1 MTWSVS
7 AVGRNNMLDAFDATV
22 NTGGGTA
29 TMEIRSGT
37 KPATP
42 ETAATGTLLVTLNLA
57 NPAFEAAAAGA
68 LAIDATPELTAV
80 AAATGTAGYARIKDR
95 AGTAVADGTVTA
107 TGGGG
112 DVQIAST
119 SIVSG
124 TTVRVT
130 GGSLTL
136 PA

>member
-1 MTWSVS
+1 MTWSLS
-7 AVGRNNMLDAFDATV
+7 AAARNNMLDALDTTV

-29 TMEIRSGT
+29 TIEIRTGT

-42 ETAATGTLLVTLNLA
+42 ETAATGTLLATFNLA
-57 NPAFEAAAAGA
+57 NPAFEAAAAGSMD
-68 LAIDATPELTAV
+68 IDANPVLTAT

-95 AGTAVADGTVTA
+95 GGNGVADGTVTA

-112 DVQIAST
+112 DVTIAST
-119 SIVSG
+119 SVVSG

-130 GGSLTL
+130 GGSLSL